1 MTPSERKFVKQMSG
15 YNKNIAKL
23 IAEQYKKDHPTASEN
38 EIKKIYRENYALT
51 QIAVISSLNASTKK
65 SFIKTMYLC
74 LKDFGK
80 LLWHWFIS
88 VIPGAIIAAIGLY
101 LSSTFH
107 QNWIWNIAGT
117 LALIITAILF
127 TYKTQND

>member
-38 EIKKIYRENYALT
+38 EIKRIYRENYALT
-51 QIAVISSLNASTKK
+51 QIAVTSSLNTSPKN

-74 LKDFGK
+74 LRDFGK

-88 VIPGAIIAAIGLY
+88 IIPGAIIAAVGLY
-101 LSSTFH
+101 LTSVFH
-107 QNWIWNIAGT
+107 QDWIWNIAGT
-117 LALIITAILF
+117 LALIITVILF
-127 TYKTQND
+127 MYNTRND